1 MDSNIKLVDE
11 TDLHAL
17 VSRLF
22 QAKGLSATDAG
33 CVAHVLTWAE
43 ARGVESHG
51 LSRVPQ
57 YLQLIDSG
65 QLDPSASP
73 VLQLDLGA
81 ACLLNGNA
89 CAGPVAMMQAVQ
101 LAAERARNFGIG
113 MTVVGRT
120 THTGA
125 IGCYAE
131 KAARQDLA
139 AIVFSAGPPI
149 MAYHGA
155 RVPSLSTAP
164 IAIAV
169 PGGAG
174 GATVLD
180 MATSVVANGRLKL
193 AQDRGEAIPEG
204 WALDRNG
211 NPTTDPGEAVI
222 PLPLGGPKGAGLA
235 FMFETLSGILAACPI
250 LSEMVGP
257 GGRRRH
263 IHNAAV
269 IVIDVGR
276 FRPVSGFRSDVEKL
290 AATLKSLPLQD
301 GHEGIRLPGE
311 RSALAALNHKAGG
324 VPVAGKTW
332 SKLAAICNDLK
343 MAMPAVKA

>member
-1 MDSNIKLVDE
+1 MKLVDE
-11 TDLHAL
+11 ADIHAL
-17 VSRLF
+17 VTRLF
-22 QAKGLSATDAG
+22 EAKGLSPTQAAT
-33 CVAHVLTWAE
+33 VADVLTWAE

-57 YLQLIDSG
+57 YLQLIDSR
-65 QLDPSASP
+65 QLDASASP
-73 VLQLDLGA
+73 ALDLDLGA

-131 KAARQDLA
+131 RAARQDLA

-211 NPTTDPGEAVI
+211 NPTTDPGEAVV

-235 FMFETLSGILAACPI
+235 FMFESLAGILAASPI

-263 IHNAAV
+263 IHNAA
-269 IVIDVGR
+269 IILIDVGR
-276 FRPVSGFRSDVEKL
+276 FRPVSEFRGDVEKL
-290 AATLKSLPLQD
+290 ATILKALPLQE
-301 GHEGIRLPGE
+301 GHDEIRLPGE
-311 RSALAALNHKAGG
+311 RGARAALEHKAGG
-324 VPVAGKTW
+324 VPVSGETW
-332 SKLAAICNDLK
+332 SKLTGICNDLK
-343 MAMPAVKA
+343 VPMPAVKG

>member
-1 MDSNIKLVDE
+1 MHSNVTLVDE
-11 TDLHAL
+11 ADIHAL
-17 VSRLF
+17 ITRLF
-22 QAKGLSATDAG
+22 QAKGLSPTHAAS
-33 CVAHVLTWAE
+33 VADVLTWAE

-51 LSRVPQ
+51 LSRIPQ
-57 YLQLIDSG
+57 YLQLIDNG
-65 QLDPSASP
+65 QLDPSASS

-81 ACLLNGNA
+81 ACLLNGKA

-101 LAAERARNFGIG
+101 LAAGRAKNFGIG

-131 KAARQDLA
+131 RAARQDLA

-155 RVPSLSTAP
+155 RVPSVSTAP

-174 GATVLD
+174 GTTVLD

-204 WALDRNG
+204 WALDGNG

-222 PLPLGGPKGAGLA
+222 PLPLGGPKGSGLA
-235 FMFETLSGILAACPI
+235 FMFESLSGILATVPI
-250 LSEMVGP
+250 LSEMVGA

-263 IHNAAV
+263 IHNAA
-269 IVIDVGR
+269 IILIDVGR
-276 FRPVSGFRSDVEKL
+276 FRPVAEFRSDVERL
-290 AATLKSLPLQD
+290 VATLKTLPLQD
-301 GHEGIRLPGE
+301 GYKEIRLPGE
-311 RSALAALNHKAGG
+311 RSALAALDHKAGG
-324 VPVAGKTW
+324 VPVSSKTW

-343 MAMPAVKA
+343 VAMPAVKG

>member
-1 MDSNIKLVDE
+1 LHSNVKLVDE
-11 TDLHAL
+11 AGIHVLIT
-17 VSRLF
+17 RLL
-22 QAKGLSATDAG
+22 QAKGLSPTHAAT
-33 CVAHVLTWAE
+33 VADVVTWAE
-43 ARGVESHG
+43 ARGIESHG
-51 LSRVPQ
+51 LIRVPQ
-57 YLQLIDSG
+57 YLQFIDSG
-65 QLDPSASP
+65 ELDPTAFPS
-73 VLQLDLGA
+73 LELDLGA
-81 ACLLNGNA
+81 ACLVKGNA
-89 CAGPVAMMQAVQ
+89 CAGPVAMMEAVR

-131 KAARQDLA
+131 SAARQDLA
-139 AIVFSAGPPI
+139 AIVFSAGPPS

-180 MATSVVANGRLKL
+180 MATSIVANGRLKL
-193 AQDRGEAIPEG
+193 AKDRGEAIPEG

-211 NPTTDPGEAVI
+211 KPTTDPGEAVI

-235 FMFETLSGILAACPI
+235 FMFESLAGILAASPI

-257 GGRRRH
+257 DGRRRH
-263 IHNAAV
+263 MHNGTV
-269 IVIDVGR
+269 ILIDVGR
-276 FRPVSGFRSDVEKL
+276 FRPMAEFRSDIEKL
-290 AATLKSLPLQD
+290 AAILKDLPLQE
-301 GHEGIRLPGE
+301 GHEEIRLPGE
-311 RSALAALNHKAGG
+311 RSARAALEHKTGG
-324 VPVAGKTW
+324 VPISGDTW
-332 SKLAAICNDLK
+332 SKLAAVCDDLTV
-343 MAMPAVKA
+343 AMPAVKT